1 MDGDGGF
8 VVEIASLIIL
18 IFWGIALIV
27 VYYLLF
33 KLSRSLYR
41 KDKILVFAPWIPAFA
56 SLFWLL
62 YNLTLPDNYP
72 QISTL
77 TARILGLTPFYEVLP
92 LLLRFPIPMMAYFI
106 IAYGCLAYIYW
117 KRRKKQTPSCS

>member
-8 VVEIASLIIL
+8 VGEIASLIIL
-18 IFWGIALIV
+18 VFWAIALIV

-41 KDKILVFAPWIPAFA
+41 KDKILVLAPWIPAFA

-77 TARILGLTPFYEVLP
+77 TARFLGLTPYFETWF
-92 LLLRFPIPMMAYFI
+92 LLLRFPIPMTAYFI
-106 IAYGCLAYIYW
+106 IAYGSLAYFY
-117 KRRKKQTPSCS
+117 

>member
-8 VVEIASLIIL
+8 VGEIASLIIL
-18 IFWGIALIV
+18 VFWAIALIV

-41 KDKILVFAPWIPAFA
+41 KDKILVLAPWIPAFA

-77 TARILGLTPFYEVLP
+77 TARVLGLTPYFETLF
-92 LLLRFPIPMMAYFI
+92 LLLRFPIPMIAYFI
-106 IAYGCLAYIYW
+106 MAYGSLAYFYW
-117 KRRKKQTPSCS
+117 KRRKKQV